1 MGSSIPLPALAV
13 QPPPQQDPMGGLSKL
28 LALKSM
34 LGQQQLQQQEV
45 QKNQVALQNQQAT
58 TAAMKDADPT
68 SPTFYD
74 DVSKDVLKNGG
85 TADAAIALQQHGLT
99 VKKTVSEIA
108 AQDATT
114 GSKNL
119 ETFIGKQKALGDG
132 LAEAK
137 DIPDGQLQGWALGKI
152 KTFADAGIM
161 DPQAAQHLSQG
172 VQQATDPKALR
183 DQILVTANSAL
194 GAKAV
199 ADQQKTV
206 AETNQANAKAGL
218 DQAQTWLE
226 TNKANIIKAYQQ
238 NPQQIMSQVDAI
250 APPNGPNAALNA
262 RTKSQVQFA
271 LGNGDVD
278 GAKAA
283 IKQAAEQ
290 VGAVEKDVQEAT
302 NPAIQNAKVALAQ
315 RTKLA
320 EQIITQGN
328 PADAGKLL
336 ADGSLTLSELKSRG
350 TTPEF
355 IVQATNAAQKANP
368 GFNPQK
374 AEADLGV
381 AKSPANLA
389 FFGSAKS
396 LTDKGGTLDQLA
408 DAAKD
413 IPSNRIPVF
422 NSIADVMKAS
432 TGSGPIA
439 KYASIL
445 LGVADDYSKVMGG
458 GQGSDTSRTQALKLV
473 PTNASEQARAAAI
486 EGIRGAVGSQ
496 INSRIG
502 NNAVLQRMY
511 GGSGPAQTGGPP
523 ATAQTHSFSLSAW
536 QRSNPQGDPNAAKAA
551 AQAQGYQVIP

>member
-1 MGSSIPLPALAV
+1 MGGSIPLPALNV
-13 QPPPQQDPMGGLSKL
+13 QAPPQQNLMGSMSQL
-28 LALKSM
+28 LGMKA
-34 LGQQQLQQQEV
+34 QQQEI
-45 QKNQVALQNQQAT
+45 QQRQVALQNQQAM
-58 TAAMKDADPT
+58 TAAMKNADPS

-74 DVSKDVLKNGG
+74 DLSKGVLQNGG
-85 TADAAIALQQHGLT
+85 TADAALAIQQHGLT
-99 VKKTVSEIA
+99 IRKTMSDIA

-119 ETFIGKQKALGDG
+119 ETFIGKHKAVGDALEG
-132 LAEAK
+132 IEQ
-137 DIPDGQLQGWALGKI
+137 IPDEQLH
-152 KTFADAGIM
+152 DAAAQKVAELTKGGVL
-161 DPQAAQHLSQG
+161 DPQTAQQSMQ
-172 VQQATDPKALR
+172 VIQSTPDPAQLR
-183 DQILVTANSAL
+183 QKIDILAKSSL
-194 GAKAV
+194 GAMNV
-199 ADQQKTV
+199 ATQQKTV

-250 APPNGPNAALNA
+250 APPTGPNAALNA

-290 VGAVEKDVQEAT
+290 VGAVEKDVQAAT
-302 NPAIQNAKVALAQ
+302 NPAIQNAKVALAA

-355 IVQATNAAQKANP
+355 IVQATNAAQQANP

-396 LTDKGGTLDQLA
+396 LTDRGGTLDQLA

-439 KYASIL
+439 KYATIL

-458 GQGSDTSRTQALKLV
+458 GQGSDTSRSQALKLA
-473 PTNASEQARAAAI
+473 PTDASPAARAAAI

-502 NNAVLQRMY
+502 NNAVLQKMY
-511 GGSGPAQTGGPP
+511 GGSVPAGGGQGGGPP

-536 QRSNPQGDPNAAKAA
+536 QRANPQGDPNAAKAA
-551 AQAQGYQVIP
+551 AQARGYQVIP